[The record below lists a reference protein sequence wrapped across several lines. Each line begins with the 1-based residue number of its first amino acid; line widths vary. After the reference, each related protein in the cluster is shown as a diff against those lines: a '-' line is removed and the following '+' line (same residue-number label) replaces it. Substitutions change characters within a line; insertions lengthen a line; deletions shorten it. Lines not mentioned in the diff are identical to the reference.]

1 MAATELTRTH
11 RILIGVV
18 VAGAVVIAAIGF
30 AGSYTAVR
38 ELALQK
44 GFGTFSY
51 FFPIGIDAGICV
63 LLALDLLLTWMRI
76 PFPMLR
82 QTAWLLTA
90 ATIAFNGAAAWPDPL
105 GVGMHAVIPV
115 LFVVAVEAAR
125 HAIGRI
131 ADITADKHME
141 GVRITRWLL
150 SPLPTFLLWRRM
162 KLWELRSYEQVIKLE
177 QERLVYQARL
187 RSRFGRAWRRK
198 APVESLMPLRL
209 ARYGVPLAETAPAGL
224 AAAGIEP
231 ALLPP
236 APASTRQELERA
248 AGPATDPAPAPAPA
262 PAEGAADQPAPEAP
276 QKRPTPPQG
285 SPWFAGQQG
294 PVQYAGTYDPHFDPR
309 QGPPAQDG
317 DADAQAYAEYQRYAQ
332 YQQYAAYQRFAAQEA
347 EAADAG
353 QQAAREE
360 GVQVPAGPGRTRP
373 LGGAPAIPA
382 QREGARRPAEEGD
395 GEEPRQ
401 ADGPAEASPEE
412 TPEVPEVPGGGAID
426 EEAFY
431 GAFRR
436 YVEINGTY
444 PNARKFGLY
453 LQDHHQVSNEAGGPL
468 PEGDLW
474 PYLRECRRRYEQE
487 QAQTAPEPDFTSA

>member
-236 APASTRQELERA
+236 APAPARQELERA
-248 AGPATDPAPAPAPA
+248 DRPVTETDPAPAPTTSL
-262 PAEGAADQPAPEAP
+262 EKQPADRPAAEAP
-276 QKRPTPPQG
+276 QERQAPPPEG

-294 PVQYAGTYDPHFDPR
+294 PVQYEGTYDP
-309 QGPPAQDG
+309 
-317 DADAQAYAEYQRYAQ
+317 Q
-332 YQQYAAYQRFAAQEA
+332 YEP
-347 EAADAG
+347 
-353 QQAAREE
+353 EE
-360 GVQVPAGPGRTRP
+360 RRDGVQVPAGPGRTRP

-382 QREGARRPAEEGD
+382 QREGEEPEESRPAPPQD
-395 GEEPRQ
+395 
-401 ADGPAEASPEE
+401 EAPQ
-412 TPEVPEVPGGGAID
+412 VPGGGAID
-426 EEAFY
+426 EETFFA
-431 GAFRR
+431 AFRR
-436 YVEINGTY
+436 YVEVNGTY

-487 QAQTAPEPDFTSA
+487 QAQAAPEPDFTSA

>member
-1 MAATELTRTH
+1 MLTRAH
-11 RILIGVV
+11 RTLIGVV

-38 ELALQK
+38 ELALDK

-187 RSRFGRAWRRK
+187 RSRFGRSWRRK

-236 APASTRQELERA
+236 APAPARQELERA
-248 AGPATDPAPAPAPA
+248 DRPATETAPAPAPTSLEKQPADRPATEAPEDVKSAAERGSAPEPGRPGAEAVDVDEPAPA
-262 PAEGAADQPAPEAP
+262 PAEQPLEEQPAP
-276 QKRPTPPQG
+276 
-285 SPWFAGQQG
+285 PWLEN
-294 PVQYAGTYDPHFDPR
+294 H
-309 QGPPAQDG
+309 
-317 DADAQAYAEYQRYAQ
+317 
-332 YQQYAAYQRFAAQEA
+332 
-347 EAADAG
+347 
-353 QQAAREE
+353 
-360 GVQVPAGPGRTRP
+360 RTD
-373 LGGAPAIPA
+373 
-382 QREGARRPAEEGD
+382 GARRGDQVGASHSRTSAPETVSARPRSLTETVGSPRASSAPSAVPIPEPVARVSAPASDPQPAFDVSAGEAAGAGRRLGDAASMVDQGAAARVPEPRAEVAPEDLPADQQIKKVAEWLTEAQRSGSSLPGAEVARRLKVSPRTGQRRVTQAEE
-395 GEEPRQ
+395 
-401 ADGPAEASPEE
+401 
-412 TPEVPEVPGGGAID
+412 
-426 EEAFY
+426 
-431 GAFRR
+431 
-436 YVEINGTY
+436 
-444 PNARKFGLY
+444 
-453 LQDHHQVSNEAGGPL
+453 
-468 PEGDLW
+468 
-474 PYLRECRRRYEQE
+474 LREEQRR
-487 QAQTAPEPDFTSA
+487 AQGRGHLRSVRQ